1 MCEAVSFLPNHM
13 AGILYPLGKK
23 QEIYSYVS
31 KPKMV
36 AHVDAMRHSK
46 ELRNILSKEAITIKR
61 KDMRGN
67 DSCIIRRKEQPAPR
81 SNNTIAIRRTGREKK
96 DQMVRNENPR
106 QLKRPFTSTN
116 YSKSTTTTNY
126 SQPNKKINYSKS
138 TTALVNIQSI
148 SKQEDKHV
156 QTRHSAR
163 KDKPTNS
170 TKAQDKETQ
179 IAMKEAPLF
188 SFDQEMSLVVEAM
201 VSRTLE
207 HSLLEIMEE
216 EEHFFRGW

>member
-1 MCEAVSFLPNHM
+1 
-13 AGILYPLGKK
+13 
-23 QEIYSYVS
+23 
-31 KPKMV
+31 
-36 AHVDAMRHSK
+36 
-46 ELRNILSKEAITIKR
+46 
-61 KDMRGN
+61 MRGN
-67 DSCIIRRKEQPAPR
+67 DSCIIGRKDQPAPR
-81 SNNTIAIRRTGREKK
+81 SNNTINIRRTGQEKK
-96 DQMVRNENPR
+96 DQMVRNENSR

-116 YSKSTTTTNY
+116 YFKSTTTPNY
-126 SQPNKKINYSKS
+126 SQPNKKLNYSKS
-138 TTALVNIQSI
+138 TTALANIQSI
-148 SKQEDKHV
+148 NKQEDKHV

-179 IAMKEAPLF
+179 IALKEAPLF
-188 SFDQEMSLVVEAM
+188 SFDQEVGILLNNLNKILFQMSLVVEAM

>member
-1 MCEAVSFLPNHM
+1 
-13 AGILYPLGKK
+13 
-23 QEIYSYVS
+23 
-31 KPKMV
+31 MV

-46 ELRNILSKEAITIKR
+46 ELRNMFNKDTITIRR

-67 DSCIIRRKEQPAPR
+67 DLCIIRRKDQQAPR
-81 SNNTIAIRRTGREKK
+81 SNNTITIRRTGQEKK
-96 DQMVRNENPR
+96 DQMVRNENSR

-126 SQPNKKINYSKS
+126 SQPNKKLNYSKS
-138 TTALVNIQSI
+138 ITALANIQSI
-148 SKQEDKHV
+148 NKQEDKHV

-179 IAMKEAPLF
+179 IALKEAPLF
-188 SFDQEMSLVVEAM
+188 SFDQEVGILLNNLNKILFQMSLVVEAM